1 MRSLTVQAIGHLQG
15 ASPFPRRGAA
25 FGLLRDGPPP
35 SRVPVRAPRYRA
47 AVSAPAV
54 SILLGVAIGIAI
66 GFLGGFLLAAQRAA
80 ATARAEATRHH
91 DHDAAVLAEL
101 EVARSRLEDQDHLA
115 NQLRGAFAEVQGRL
129 LAEASQRFL
138 DLASDRLR
146 VAQESTASEVDARR
160 SAIDDLLRPLRGELE
175 AVRTQVR
182 ELERSREGAY
192 EGLKGLVERLS
203 EEEQRLASET
213 RNLVQ
218 ALRRPT
224 TRGRWGELQL
234 RRVVE
239 LAQMVSYC
247 DFTEQAQQSTT
258 DGSGLRPDLL
268 VHLPGDRLL
277 VVDAKVP
284 LEGYLDALEAQ
295 DDTTRREQLARH
307 ARQLRT
313 HVDQL
318 ARKAYWEQFART
330 PEFVVAFLPGDGL
343 LAAALEAD
351 PGLLE
356 DALAKRVLLATPI
369 SLVALLRTAATGW
382 HEQRLADSAKQV
394 EELGRDLYKRIVV
407 FADHLEKL
415 GKQLAGAVHTYN
427 SAVGSF
433 ERRVVPG
440 ARRFAELGG
449 FESGASSLPP
459 LTTIEDLARE
469 PRLVETPPAPGAIGL
484 ADPADEREGLVGPDH
499 TAGSGGSSSVSP
511 E

>member
-1 MRSLTVQAIGHLQG
+1 M
-15 ASPFPRRGAA
+15 AA
-25 FGLLRDGPPP
+25 
-35 SRVPVRAPRYRA
+35 
-47 AVSAPAV
+47 AV
-54 SILLGVAIGIAI
+54 SILLGIAI

-91 DHDAAVLAEL
+91 DHDTAVVAEL

-115 NQLRGAFAEVQGRL
+115 NQLRGAFAEVQGKL
-129 LAEASQRFL
+129 LAEASQHFL
-138 DLASDRLR
+138 ELASDRLR

-160 SAIDDLLRPLRGELE
+160 SAIDELLRPLRGELE
-175 AVRTQVR
+175 AVRAQVR

-203 EEEQRLASET
+203 EEEQRLADET

-247 DFTEQAQQSTT
+247 DFTEQAQQSTG
-258 DGSGLRPDLL
+258 DGTGLRPDLL

-284 LEGYLDALEAQ
+284 LEGYLDALEST

-318 ARKAYWEQFART
+318 ARKAYWEQFSRT

-351 PGLLE
+351 PDLLE
-356 DALAKRVLLATPI
+356 HALAGRVLLATPI

-382 HEQRLADSAKQV
+382 HEQRLADSAAQV
-394 EELGRDLYKRIVV
+394 EELGRDLYKRLVV

-415 GKQLAGAVHTYN
+415 GKQLAGAVRTYN

-433 ERRVVPG
+433 ERRVAPG

-449 FESGASSLPP
+449 FDSGASNLPP
-459 LTTIEDLARE
+459 LTTVEDLARE
-469 PRLVETPPAPGAIGL
+469 PRLLERPPEPEVIGPD
-484 ADPADEREGLVGPDH
+484 DPAERSEGPVGPDH
-499 TAGSGGSSSVSP
+499 AGGSEGSGCERP

>member
-1 MRSLTVQAIGHLQG
+1 MQAIRHLREPPVPG
-15 ASPFPRRGAA
+15 RADDAAGPLREERRRPG
-25 FGLLRDGPPP
+25 
-35 SRVPVRAPRYRA
+35 RVAVAAPRYRA
-47 AVSAPAV
+47 AVSASAL
-54 SILLGVAIGIAI
+54 SILVGLVVGIAI

-80 ATARAEATRHH
+80 ATARAEAARHR
-91 DHDAAVLAEL
+91 DHDARVLAEL
-101 EVARSRLEDQDHLA
+101 EVARSRVEDHDHLGS
-115 NQLRGAFAEVQGRL
+115 QLRGAFAEVQGKL

-138 DLASDRLR
+138 ELASDRLR

-182 ELERSREGAY
+182 ELEKSREGAY

-203 EEEQRLASET
+203 TEEQRLASET

-239 LAQMVSYC
+239 LAQMVAYC
-247 DFTEQAQQSTT
+247 DFTEQAQRSTG
-258 DGSGLRPDLL
+258 DGGGLRPDLL

-284 LEGYLDALEAQ
+284 LEGYLDALEAV
-295 DDTTRREQLARH
+295 DDTARREQLARH
-307 ARQLRT
+307 ARQLRN

-351 PGLLE
+351 PDLLE
-356 DALAKRVLLATPI
+356 HALTERVLLATPI

-382 HEQRLADSAKQV
+382 HEQRLADSAAQV
-394 EELGRDLYKRIVV
+394 EELGRDLYKRLVV

-415 GKQLAGAVHTYN
+415 GRQLSGAVRTYN
-427 SAVGSF
+427 NAVGSF
-433 ERRVVPG
+433 ERRVAPG
-440 ARRFAELGG
+440 ARRFVELGG
-449 FESGASSLPP
+449 FESGPSGLPP

-469 PRLVETPPAPGAIGL
+469 PRLVDPPPAREPIGL
-484 ADPADEREGLVGPDH
+484 AEPVGERRDPVGPH
-499 TAGSGGSSSVSP
+499 RAEGSDGSSGESS